1 MKKLFT
7 SEMVCEGHP
16 DKLCDLISDS
26 ILDEYLRHDENSRVA
41 VETAASSKRVFVFG
55 EVTSSYSCDIES
67 VVRKVLLDVGYDSP
81 ELGFD
86 GHTVPIL
93 VDLHEQSADISRGVN
108 QKEIG
113 AGDQGIIFGYACSE
127 TENYLP
133 LSYSLASQ
141 LAQKSEEVRKKK
153 IIPYLRP
160 DGKMQVTVEYQDGI
174 PVRVDTVVI
183 SLQHDDTV
191 THEQL
196 EEDIKREIIEPVIG
210 KELLKDTKYFV
221 NPTGRFV
228 IGGPVGDS
236 GLTGRKIVVDTYGG
250 YSIHGGGAFSGKD
263 YTKVDRSAAYYA
275 RYVCKNLVAAGL
287 CKEAMIQ
294 VGYAIGVAK
303 PVSLSINTFGTSEY
317 SEEYLLQ
324 LIDAIFDFRP
334 GNIIES
340 LDLKHT
346 CYHELT
352 NYGHFGRKTSTF
364 EQLDK
369 VPMIQKYVQE
379 NTL

>member
-1 MKKLFT
+1 M
-7 SEMVCEGHP
+7 
-16 DKLCDLISDS
+16 D
-26 ILDEYLRHDENSRVA
+26 
-41 VETAASSKRVFVFG
+41 
-55 EVTSSYSCDIES
+55 
-67 VVRKVLLDVGYDSP
+67 
-81 ELGFD
+81 
-86 GHTVPIL
+86 
-93 VDLHEQSADISRGVN
+93 
-108 QKEIG
+108 
-113 AGDQGIIFGYACSE
+113 GDQGIIFGYACSE
-127 TENYLP
+127 TEEYLP
-133 LSYSLASQ
+133 LSYVLSSKLAKQ
-141 LAQKSEEVRKKK
+141 SEKVRKEG

-160 DGKMQVTVEYQDGI
+160 DGKMHVTVEYEDGV

-191 THEQL
+191 SHEQL

-210 KELLKDTKYFV
+210 KDLLKDTKYFI

-275 RYVCKNLVAAGL
+275 RYVCKNLVAAGVA
-287 CKEAMIQ
+287 KEAMIQ

-303 PVSLSINTFGTSEY
+303 PVSLSINTFGTSKY
-317 SEEYLLQ
+317 SEEYLIK
-324 LIDAIFDFRP
+324 LIDTIFDFRP

-346 CYHELT
+346 CYPELT
-352 NYGHFGRKTSTF
+352 NYGHFGRETSSF
-364 EQLDK
+364 EQLNK
-369 VPMIQKYVQE
+369 VSDIQKYLKE